1 MEFKFY
7 GQSYEDLTLIV
18 EKYNRFTDV
27 YVCSVEDD
35 EYDDIGWVTVS
46 RSDVDLVAEELIAT
60 SMQYVGT
67 SEEVDAAAA

>member
-1 MEFKFY
+1 MEFKWY

-18 EKYNRFTDV
+18 EKYNRITDV
-27 YVCSVEDD
+27 YVCSVDGD

-46 RSDVDLVAEELIAT
+46 HSDVDLVAEELIAT

-67 SEEVDAAAA
+67 SEEVDASAA